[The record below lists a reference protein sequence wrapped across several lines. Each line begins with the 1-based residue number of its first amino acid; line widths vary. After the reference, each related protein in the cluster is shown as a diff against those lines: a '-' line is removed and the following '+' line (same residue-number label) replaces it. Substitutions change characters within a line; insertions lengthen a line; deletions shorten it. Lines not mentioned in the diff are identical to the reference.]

1 MDTKNK
7 KQSALSD
14 CYKATGT
21 EFNSFKN
28 EIMNQEMRTQFL
40 KNVKLGDI
48 SVCYLQKER
57 TEKAEV
63 EEDGKKYIYF
73 MYLEPGRVWNEEHL
87 NSKHGFYT
95 ITSEAKI
102 LEEKWNLIPEDVRK
116 EVEELGYFLYIKG
129 AGLYKEIKDS
139 YNVSLK
145 VADMENETFSINE
158 RTIFLVSGNIGNE
171 IWKRLIPNM
180 DNCIEKYLVLAKNL
194 EKNASIK
201 IGIVFRKENNI
212 KKIVAF
218 TGANY
223 PYESFPLTTILGV
236 ADKLKKEMKL
246 LGYGEPS
253 YSWEVQQSKC
263 VLRIYYKQ
271 YGKQMQKKYMLPDE
285 FIPCIEITNSDT
297 CQSALSSRK
306 LIWYKK
312 EDSYVELKN
321 LEYSKEHKSKRSKE
335 DLVEENTS
343 NEIINVSDFV
353 KEDLKRIAQY
363 EKFYKK
369 LKDGLFVMV
378 TAPDNELE
386 TFTEMN
392 KNRKSYE
399 TLLRTTM
406 QNTGVS
412 KILGMKRKKEILDKF
427 RLEFNDQ
434 KVFTEYDIYKD
445 LMKIPKIAGLNEP
458 HARDLRVAA
467 GSF

>member
-7 KQSALSD
+7 KQSTLSD
-14 CYKATGT
+14 CYKKTGT
-21 EFNSFKN
+21 DFNSFKN
-28 EIMNQEMRTQFL
+28 EITSQEMRTQFL

-48 SVCYLQKER
+48 SVCCLHKER
-57 TEKAEV
+57 TKNAEV

-73 MYLEPGRVWNEEHL
+73 TYLKPGKVWNEEHF
-87 NSKHGFYT
+87 NSKNGFYT
-95 ITSEAKI
+95 ITSEAKL

-116 EVEELGYFLYIKG
+116 EVEDIGFFLYIKG
-129 AGLYKEIKDS
+129 AGFYKEIKDS

-158 RTIFLVSGNIGNE
+158 RTIFLVSGNIGNG
-171 IWKRLIPNM
+171 IWKNLLPNM
-180 DNCIEKYLVLAKNL
+180 DNCIEKFLVLAKNL
-194 EKNASIK
+194 EMNATSK
-201 IGIVFRKENNI
+201 VGIVFRKENNI
-212 KKIVAF
+212 KKIMAF

-223 PYESFPLTTILGV
+223 PYENFPLTTIIGI
-236 ADKLKKEMKL
+236 AEKLKQEMKK
-246 LGYGEPS
+246 LGYGEPI

-263 VLRIYYKQ
+263 ILRMYYRQ
-271 YGKQMQKKYMLPDE
+271 FGKEMQKKYMLPDE
-285 FIPCIEITNSDT
+285 FLPCIELANSDT

-312 EDSYVELKN
+312 EDSYIELKN
-321 LEYSKEHKSKRSKE
+321 LEYSREHKDLKGETSPSE
-335 DLVEENTS
+335 DVGTG
-343 NEIINVSDFV
+343 IINVDEFV

-363 EKFYKK
+363 EKFYQK
-369 LKDGLFVMV
+369 LKTGLFVMV
-378 TAPDNELE
+378 TAPDNELSS
-386 TFTEMN
+386 FTEMN

-427 RLEFNDQ
+427 RLEFNEQ